1 MELQHHGVKGMKWG
15 VRRYQNKDGSLK
27 PAGRKH
33 YGYSQ
38 NGSDAETLA
47 HKNYKPRKGD
57 VTLAPGTKFQR
68 IVTNA
73 NSGYTQGVYMSY
85 KSKDNDLYKGVLG
98 RLRLTFMSKNNENIR
113 LKELT
118 MTAKREIHIPSMEV
132 RLENFKALARENPKG
147 VNDLIAEHESS
158 RYGRKTNYLNDKYVD
173 KNTKTAYQKFNDALA
188 MGDNSTN
195 KHVIA
200 AYYKKLKDLG
210 YDAIPDE
217 NDIRLSTFKANAPII
232 MLDTNSSIG
241 KIKYRDLSASEV
253 FSAYER
259 SNPKKTVRD
268 ILYRGNLG
276 REVLTPDTK
285 SAAKQ
290 YARTLAK
297 DKHRLNEKYTIEDL
311 ANDWGKNRL
320 SNKQIQKVSD
330 KMDEGKTHDQAVAE
344 VIGLGNVA
352 ADIILGKFDI

>member
-1 MELQHHGVKGMKWG
+1 MELYHYGVKGQKWG
-15 VRRYQNKDGSLK
+15 VRRYQKKDGTLT

-38 NGSDAETLA
+38 NTSDAETLA
-47 HKNYKPRKGD
+47 HKNYKPKKGD
-57 VTLAPGTKFQR
+57 IILAAGTKFQR

-85 KSKDNDLYKGVLG
+85 RSKDNDLYKGVLG
-98 RLRLTFMSKNNENIR
+98 RLRLTFMSKHNENIQ

-132 RLENFKALARENPKG
+132 RLENFKALARENPSG
-147 VNDLIAEHESS
+147 VHALISEHEKS
-158 RYGRKTNYLNDKYVD
+158 RYGRKTNYIDDKYID
-173 KNTKTAYQKFNDALA
+173 KKTKTAYQKFNDALA
-188 MGDNSTN
+188 MGDNSAN
-195 KHVIA
+195 KEVIA

-241 KIKYRDLSASEV
+241 SIKYRDLSASEV

-259 SNPKKTVRD
+259 ANPKKTVRD
-268 ILYRGNLG
+268 ILYRGNFG
-276 REVLTPDTK
+276 KEILTPDTR
-285 SAAKQ
+285 SAAKK

-297 DKHRLNEKYTIEDL
+297 DKHRLNENYTITDL
-311 ANDWGKNRL
+311 ANDWGKHRL

-330 KMDEGKTHDQAVAE
+330 KMDEGKTHDEAVAE
-344 VIGLGNVA
+344 IIGLGNIAV
-352 ADIILGKFDI
+352 DMMLNKFDI